1 MGVYLFDEIAYLN
14 QRVGNIKILNK
25 SSLFPDYRNIY
36 MQSKVDE
43 ILKLH
48 MEEHSLISVLLLLV
62 ILIFPY
68 HHIKNRYEL

>member
-1 MGVYLFDEIAYLN
+1 
-14 QRVGNIKILNK
+14 
-25 SSLFPDYRNIY
+25 
-36 MQSKVDE
+36 
-43 ILKLH
+43 